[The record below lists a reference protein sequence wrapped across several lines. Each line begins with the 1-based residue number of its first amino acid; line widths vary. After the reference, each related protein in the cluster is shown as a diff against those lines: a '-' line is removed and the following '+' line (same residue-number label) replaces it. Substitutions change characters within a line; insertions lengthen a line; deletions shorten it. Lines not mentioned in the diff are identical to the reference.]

1 MSKGNHGQTGAYS
14 LTIRES
20 EGSREERVDGIN
32 TLDQEKKN
40 VERPSGGQEQ
50 RYKCAGSQDGRGVN
64 GWKEQTVLGASR

>member
-32 TLDQEKKN
+32 TLDQEKKMWKGL
-40 VERPSGGQEQ
+40 VEV
-50 RYKCAGSQDGRGVN
+50 KN
-64 GWKEQTVLGASR
+64 GDTSVLEAKMEEE

>member
-20 EGSREERVDGIN
+20 EGSREEKGW
-32 TLDQEKKN
+32 DQHIRPGKKN

>member
-32 TLDQEKKN
+32 TLDQEKKMWKGL
-40 VERPSGGQEQ
+40 VEVKNRDTS
-50 RYKCAGSQDGRGVN
+50 
-64 GWKEQTVLGASR
+64 VLEAKMEEE